1 MLEYSL
7 LGGGN
12 FRPSEE
18 EEEEEEEEAEAE
30 VEVEVEVELELEVK
44 VIGIRV
50 KEVWS
55 KLGQYWMEVVE

>member
-12 FRPSEE
+12 FRPS